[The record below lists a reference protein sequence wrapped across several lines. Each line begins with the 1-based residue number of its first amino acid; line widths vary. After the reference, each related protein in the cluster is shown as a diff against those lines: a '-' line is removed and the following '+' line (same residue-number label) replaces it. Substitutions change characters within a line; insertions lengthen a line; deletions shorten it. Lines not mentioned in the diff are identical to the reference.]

1 MKYAFLSVLLI
12 LLQCAKAEVQKPRFY
27 RPALTVSVQRETLE
41 DGKKKISSPITVL
54 GSSRTVEFIYE
65 DGFDDLAEYHLEY
78 AVKIIP
84 KIADYFQ
91 TAPTKEA
98 FRITQLRD
106 GSTDRNEGESI
117 YFHLDNQF
125 NKSQRIPTGHP
136 LLFHE
141 IGHWWFGQNPRFMAE
156 GVSSYLPVVLNES
169 GLLQL
174 SEKEMNDIKNWWG
187 FYKQTVIGDVP
198 LGDDE
203 KKELSGEPG
212 FSLNYEKSY
221 KIQYILHKELG
232 AKKYK
237 DFLLSLLDTQ
247 ASDRNWVLKTQ
258 YHHDTESIFN
268 ALQNQKK
275 MDWKSLLSGWAGNA
289 GYKKISLKDWQ
300 DSDMDGLLDIEER
313 YLGTNPLNKDSDMDG
328 LLDGTE
334 MELGLNPLKAQSKE
348 EVRKIVRDKGP
359 FIDGSP
365 ADWDLIE
372 NKKTFISA
380 PNRSLKGKYDLIEFH
395 YIIKNNI
402 FYGMMKTREPAAFD
416 SASDKDTYFFI
427 NDVTKPKFR
436 DGFGCWYSPTARTGW
451 EYGRSSGESAVPEG
465 RLGEV
470 FEWKIP
476 LSDSDPFPLEFVPIV
491 RNGRLKENL
500 GYWNEYKPIIIEK

>member
-275 MDWKSLLSGWAGNA
+275 TDWKSLLSGWIGNA

-300 DSDMDGLLDIEER
+300 DSDMDGLL
-313 YLGTNPLNKDSDMDG
+313 
-328 LLDGTE
+328 
-334 MELGLNPLKAQSKE
+334 
-348 EVRKIVRDKGP
+348 
-359 FIDGSP
+359 
-365 ADWDLIE
+365 
-372 NKKTFISA
+372 
-380 PNRSLKGKYDLIEFH
+380 
-395 YIIKNNI
+395 
-402 FYGMMKTREPAAFD
+402 
-416 SASDKDTYFFI
+416 
-427 NDVTKPKFR
+427 
-436 DGFGCWYSPTARTGW
+436 
-451 EYGRSSGESAVPEG
+451 
-465 RLGEV
+465 
-470 FEWKIP
+470 
-476 LSDSDPFPLEFVPIV
+476 
-491 RNGRLKENL
+491 
-500 GYWNEYKPIIIEK
+500 